1 MFDILEKEQK
11 KAYNFVKKNHEND
24 SFSHAYILEVKNY
37 NNFDL
42 FVKYL
47 ISSILDEN
55 IIDINNNADVFIVK
69 PDNGTIKKSQID
81 DLQKNFFTKSV
92 VSKKRVYVIYG
103 ADKMNDVSSNSL
115 LKFIEEPE
123 ENIFAILVT
132 ENRFALLKTILSRC
146 QVIKLK
152 SNFLNKDDDDVLN
165 VIYYV
170 NNSVR
175 NLCENDY
182 DYVKDIVNKV
192 FLFID
197 CYEKT
202 GINALVKT
210 NMFFGKMVKG
220 DIELFLDILTLFYYD
235 VIRLFCSFEPNV
247 FNNIE
252 LLEYVKSN
260 NTIENITYK
269 IKSTILIKNKLRYN
283 INGNLLIERL
293 ILIFEGRCYSW
304 M

>member
-1 MFDILEKEQK
+1 MFDILEKEQE

-37 NNFDL
+37 NNFEL
-42 FVKYL
+42 FVQYL
-47 ISSILDEN
+47 ISSILDED
-55 IIDINNNADVFIVK
+55 IIDINNNADIFIVK
-69 PDNGTIKKSQID
+69 PDNGVIKKSQID

-92 VSKKRVYVIYG
+92 VSKRRVYVIYG

-123 ENIFAILVT
+123 ENIFAILIT

-146 QVIKLK
+146 QVLKLK
-152 SNFLNKDDDDVLN
+152 SNFLDKNDDDILN
-165 VIYYV
+165 VIYYAS
-170 NNSVR
+170 NSAR
-175 NLCENDY
+175 NLGEKDY

-197 CYEKT
+197 CYENT
-202 GINALVKT
+202 GINALIKT
-210 NMFFGKMVKG
+210 NVFFGKMVKG
-220 DIELFLDILTLFYYD
+220 DIELFLDVLILFYYD
-235 VIRLFCSFEPNV
+235 VIRMFCSFDSNI
-247 FNNIE
+247 FNNSE
-252 LLEYVKSN
+252 LLEYVKKN
-260 NTIENITYK
+260 NTIESISYK

-293 ILIFEGRCYSW
+293 ILLFEGRCYS
-304 M
+304 